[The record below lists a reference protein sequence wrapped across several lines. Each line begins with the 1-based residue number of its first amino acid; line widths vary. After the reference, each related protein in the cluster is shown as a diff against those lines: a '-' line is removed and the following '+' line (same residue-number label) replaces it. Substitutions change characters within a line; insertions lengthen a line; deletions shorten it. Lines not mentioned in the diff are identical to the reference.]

1 MSLFCKS
8 RTLYLNKCC
17 MHNTRKNWLGWPS
30 PKLLLFKTS
39 YDSNLLLKSCNCFIL
54 GKKLRFLKH
63 VEPTQLHQKN
73 TLPYSRVWT
82 KHVNMNRNAIG
93 LLETPLLLKEF
104 RDPSICP
111 FHIAYDENLS
121 HALICGK
128 LSKIFTYKNVFSA
141 QDIDLKYETL
151 KVDNE
156 PLWIA
161 LDLIITLFTLIIRMV
176 LLWLGETS
184 SIQKKN
190 QMSVDI
196 QRNAWVLFNKENY
209 YFRGMHYT
217 LSGKYLIC
225 AIQYQVVHKNA
236 SAIRISNDEIVENE
250 FQNNA
255 RGDQKFLKTQVC
267 L

>member
-17 MHNTRKNWLGWPS
+17 MHKTRKNWLGWPS
-30 PKLLLFKTS
+30 PKLLLFKTC

-184 SIQKKN
+184 SIQKNIKC
-190 QMSVDI
+190 QLTFKEMLEFFLIKRIIISEVCI
-196 QRNAWVLFNKENY
+196 TLHLESIWFAQFN
-209 YFRGMHYT
+209 
-217 LSGKYLIC
+217 
-225 AIQYQVVHKNA
+225 
-236 SAIRISNDEIVENE
+236 IR
-250 FQNNA
+250 
-255 RGDQKFLKTQVC
+255 
-267 L
+267 